1 MSALDQVFQG
11 KQGGDMLFSA
21 GVEVGKTKGREEFA
35 QHLIRVLRQKNGG
48 DTHGMAGFIRGELL
62 RIQRGEV

>member
-1 MSALDQVFQG
+1 MSALDQVFNDKEG
-11 KQGGDMLFSA
+11 RDMLFTA
-21 GVEVGKTKGREEFA
+21 GVEVGRVKGREEFA
-35 QHLIRVLRQKNGG
+35 QHLIRVLRQRNNG